1 MKHHVS
7 GQHKGCAFVMYSTV
21 ESAIAAIETA
31 QTASWETVGSKAS
44 EKMGKFSKADNSS
57 SHGSALD
64 SILLQ
69 GAGGSEGISCD
80 GRLLLVTSAISRTA
94 AADVNASKKDD
105 RRNMRLAK
113 EGVILRGSPEAV
125 GLSAADLDRRE
136 ASWNEKKKRLQNP
149 NFFVSNTRVSVR
161 NLAKEVDSKILKDFF
176 LKACSGSICETK
188 GKGKRKQKVL
198 KAKLVTE
205 LNSKGEAVSKGFG
218 FVEFDDEE
226 AALKAI
232 RTIVDPTSPMLLC
245 GRRPMVEF
253 SVENI
258 QVVRL
263 KKIRSDRLKS
273 RQVAKID
280 APVEPPAKKRFLT
293 PKERRLELS
302 QKQSDAGTAQPSKRD
317 SASASQPPPAR
328 RQKK

>member
-7 GQHKGCAFVMYSTV
+7 GQHKGCAFILFSTV
-21 ESAIAAIETA
+21 EAAIAAIETA

-44 EKMGKFSKADNSS
+44 EKMGKGRRADDSS
-57 SHGSALD
+57 AQGSALD

-94 AADVNASKKDD
+94 AADVNSSKREDK
-105 RRNMRLAK
+105 RNMRLAK
-113 EGVILRGSPEAV
+113 EGVILRGSPEAA
-125 GLSAADLDRRE
+125 GLSAPDLDRRE

-161 NLAKEVDSKILKDFF
+161 NLAKEVDGKALKDFF
-176 LKACSGSICETK
+176 VQASSGSFDGTKAK
-188 GKGKRKQKVL
+188 GKGKQKVL

-205 LNSKGEAVSKGFG
+205 LNSKGEPVSKGFG

-226 AALKAI
+226 TALKAI
-232 RTIVDPTSPMLLC
+232 RTIVDPASPMLLC

-253 SVENI
+253 SIENI
-258 QVVRL
+258 QV
-263 KKIRSDRLKS
+263 RSHLILFCDF
-273 RQVAKID
+273 VD
-280 APVEPPAKKRFLT
+280 C
-293 PKERRLELS
+293 
-302 QKQSDAGTAQPSKRD
+302 
-317 SASASQPPPAR
+317 
-328 RQKK
+328 

>member
-1 MKHHVS
+1 
-7 GQHKGCAFVMYSTV
+7 MYGTV

-44 EKMGKFSKADNSS
+44 SEKSGKGRKSESS
-57 SHGSALD
+57 TSQGSALD

-94 AADVNASKKDD
+94 AADVNSSKKDD

-113 EGVILRGSPEAV
+113 EGVILRGTPEAK
-125 GLSAADLDRRE
+125 GLSDPDLDRRE

-149 NFFVSNTRVSVR
+149 NFFVSNTRISVR
-161 NLAKEVDSKILKDFF
+161 NLAKEVDSKTLKEFF
-176 LKACSGSICETK
+176 MKACSESHVSAKTK
-188 GKGKRKQKVL
+188 GRPKPKVL

-226 AALKAI
+226 SALKAI
-232 RTIVDPTSPMLLC
+232 RAIVNAASPMLLC

-263 KKIRSDRLKS
+263 KKIRSDRLKA
-273 RQVAKID
+273 RQVTKIE
-280 APVEPPAKKRFLT
+280 APVEPAAKKRFLT
-293 PKERRLELS
+293 PKERRLEHS
-302 QKQSDAGTAQPSKRD
+302 QKQSAVDAERPSKRAS
-317 SASASQPPPAR
+317 SAAAALPPAR

>member
-1 MKHHVS
+1 
-7 GQHKGCAFVMYSTV
+7 MYNKV
-21 ESAIAAIETA
+21 ESAIAAIEIA
-31 QTASWETVGSKAS
+31 QTASWETVGSKATDKVTKGRKPDHAGS
-44 EKMGKFSKADNSS
+44 QS
-57 SHGSALD
+57 SALD

-113 EGVILRGSPEAV
+113 EGVILRGSPEAA
-125 GLSAADLDRRE
+125 GLPAADLDRRE

-161 NLAKEVDSKILKDFF
+161 NLAKEVDGKVLKDFF
-176 LKACSGSICETK
+176 LQACCESAGGMK
-188 GKGKRKQKVL
+188 GKGKGKQKVL

-232 RTIVDPTSPMLLC
+232 RAIVNPASPMLLC

-263 KKIRSDRLKS
+263 KKIRSDRLKA
-273 RQVAKID
+273 RQVTESR
-280 APVEPPAKKRFLT
+280 APAAAEPPAKKRFLT

-302 QKQSDAGTAQPSKRD
+302 QKQSSADAVQQPLKR
-317 SASASQPPPAR
+317 SAAAAAHPPPAR
-328 RQKK
+328 RQRK

>member
-1 MKHHVS
+1 
-7 GQHKGCAFVMYSTV
+7 MYNKV
-21 ESAIAAIETA
+21 EHAIAAIEIA

-44 EKMGKFSKADNSS
+44 DKMTKGRKSDHAGSQS
-57 SHGSALD
+57 SALD

-113 EGVILRGSPEAV
+113 EGVILRGSPEAA

-136 ASWNEKKKRLQNP
+136 ASWNEKKKKLQNP

-161 NLAKEVDSKILKDFF
+161 NLAKEVDGKVLKDFF
-176 LKACSGSICETK
+176 LQACDSQGAGGTK
-188 GKGKRKQKVL
+188 GKGKGKPKVL

-218 FVEFDDEE
+218 FVEFDDED
-226 AALKAI
+226 AALRAI
-232 RTIVDPTSPMLLC
+232 RAIVNPSSPMLLC

-263 KKIRSDRLKS
+263 KKIRSDRLKA
-273 RQVAKID
+273 RQVTEKESR
-280 APVEPPAKKRFLT
+280 APAAAEPPAKKRFLT

-302 QKQSDAGTAQPSKRD
+302 QKQSSAGAAPQPSKR
-317 SASASQPPPAR
+317 SAAAAAHSPPAR
-328 RQKK
+328 RQRR

>member
-1 MKHHVS
+1 
-7 GQHKGCAFVMYSTV
+7 MYSTV
-21 ESAIAAIETA
+21 EAAIAAIETA

-44 EKMGKFSKADNSS
+44 EKTGKGRKSDNSS
-57 SHGSALD
+57 SQGSALD

-105 RRNMRLAK
+105 KRNMRLAK
-113 EGVILRGSPEAV
+113 EGVLLRGTPEAK
-125 GLSAADLDRRE
+125 GLSDADLDRRE

-161 NLAKEVDSKILKDFF
+161 NLAKEVDSRVLKDFF
-176 LKACSGSICETK
+176 LQACSKNSVSTKAK
-188 GKGKRKQKVL
+188 GKVKPKVL

-226 AALKAI
+226 TALKAI
-232 RTIVDPTSPMLLC
+232 RTIVDPASPMLLC

-263 KKIRSDRLKS
+263 KKIRSDRLKA
-273 RQVAKID
+273 RQVTKIE
-280 APVEPPAKKRFLT
+280 APAEPPAKKRFLT

-302 QKQSDAGTAQPSKRD
+302 QKQSAADAERHSKRGS
-317 SASASQPPPAR
+317 SAAATPPPAR